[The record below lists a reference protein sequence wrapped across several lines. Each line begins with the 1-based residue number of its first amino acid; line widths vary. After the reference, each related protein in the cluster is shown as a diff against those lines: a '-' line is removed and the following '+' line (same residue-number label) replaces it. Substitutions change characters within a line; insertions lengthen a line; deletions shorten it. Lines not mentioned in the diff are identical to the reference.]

1 MEKEEVLA
9 IANTINQQ
17 IGLTA
22 NIIVQLT
29 WGVSKRLATIYKGM
43 ATLKLR
49 VSGAVHKGWVYISLN
64 QGTDTYEITLTDV
77 HGNIKNELTDIYFD
91 QLGTLIDSLVERP
104 ANMTDNEYAEI
115 AMADS
120 KKKLCV

>member
-49 VSGAVHKGWVYISLN
+49 VSGAIHKGWVYISLN

-104 ANMTDNEYAEI
+104 ANMTDNEYAKI

>member
-9 IANTINQQ
+9 IAETINQQ

-49 VSGAVHKGWVYISLN
+49 VSGAIHKGWVYISLN

-104 ANMTDNEYAEI
+104 ANMTDNEYAKI

>member
-49 VSGAVHKGWVYISLN
+49 VSGAIHKGWVYISLN

-77 HGNIKNELTDIYFD
+77 HGNVKNELTDIYFD

-104 ANMTDNEYAEI
+104 ANMTDNEYAKI

>member
-1 MEKEEVLA
+1 MDKEEVLA

-17 IGLTA
+17 ISLTA

-49 VSGAVHKGWVYISLN
+49 VSGAIHKGWVYISLN

-104 ANMTDNEYAEI
+104 ANMTDNEYTKI

>member
-9 IANTINQQ
+9 IAETINQQ

-49 VSGAVHKGWVYISLN
+49 VSGAIHKGWVYISLN

-77 HGNIKNELTDIYFD
+77 HGNVKNELTDIYFD

-104 ANMTDNEYAEI
+104 ANMTDNEYAKI